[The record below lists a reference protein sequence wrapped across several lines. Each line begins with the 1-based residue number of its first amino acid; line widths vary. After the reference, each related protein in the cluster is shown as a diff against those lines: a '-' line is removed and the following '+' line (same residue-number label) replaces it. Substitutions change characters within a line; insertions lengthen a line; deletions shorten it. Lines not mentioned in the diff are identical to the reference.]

1 MSKNTSHAPRNWD
14 PPRGLGNSL
23 FRASRAPANAEEIW
37 AMRKRA
43 WRESGV
49 VTVRPEEVIDPFAR
63 QALINAANGLYGP
76 RPAMPK
82 DRTAT
87 NREVTR

>member
-14 PPRGLGNSL
+14 TPRGLGNSL
-23 FRASRAPANAEEIW
+23 FRTHRAPANAEELW

-43 WRESGV
+43 WRENGV
-49 VTVRPEEVIDPFAR
+49 VTVRPEEVNDPFAR

-76 RPAMPK
+76 RPALPQ
-82 DRTAT
+82 DRQTT
-87 NREVTR
+87 ENEVTP